1 MIISL
6 IVAHGPKNEIGLN
19 NKLLWHLSD
28 DLKNFKKITTGKT
41 IVMGRKTFESIG
53 RPLPERKNIVLTR
66 DQNFKVE
73 GVDVIHDPLMAFDL
87 ALEFNDS
94 DDSELIVCGGEEIYQ
109 LYLPYIQKIYRTL
122 VDYQGKADAFFPLID
137 SKEWNIT
144 KEEIHEGYTFQ
155 TLEKIE

>member
-1 MIISL
+1 
-6 IVAHGPKNEIGLN
+6 
-19 NKLLWHLSD
+19 
-28 DLKNFKKITTGKT
+28 
-41 IVMGRKTFESIG
+41 MGRKTFESIG